1 MREEKLIEIIREFQE
16 EVSKCKNKDKEF
28 KLLKDA
34 MNKLIWVLD
43 HGE

>member
-1 MREEKLIEIIREFQE
+1 MREKKLIEIIREFQKK
-16 EVSKCKNKDKEF
+16 VSKCKSKDKEF
-28 KLLKDA
+28 ELLKDA